1 MPLRLERP
9 MRIGEGNERWI
20 EVIKVPVID
29 ESGDV
34 IGTTGV
40 AHDVTER
47 KLAEAQQMARNTAQR
62 DALVKE
68 IHHRI
73 KNNLQGTITL
83 IQQLATGHP
92 ESTSLLDAAITRLNT
107 IATVHGLYGTTGD
120 RELRLEQIV
129 PRLVSSLKAFYA
141 NLPVQLSVSNSA
153 NLRVAESEVV
163 PLALIVN
170 ELIMNAIKNSRATV
184 DTKPVEVVLEGAGNW
199 ARIVIRNPAGRL
211 PGHFNFDAGVG
222 LGTGLSLVKSL
233 LPPDG
238 ARLLFESTA
247 DPPGV
252 KVELTLSPPVIAL
265 SPSSGSS
272 PRTARDVEIGA
283 NFDR

>member
-1 MPLRLERP
+1 

-47 KLAEAQQMARNTAQR
+47 KLAEAGRIARDAAQR
-62 DALVKE
+62 DALVTE

-73 KNNLQGTITL
+73 KNNLQGVITL
-83 IQQLATGHP
+83 IQQMATGHP

-107 IATVHGLYGTTGD
+107 IATVHGLYGTTGE
-120 RELRLEQIV
+120 RELRLEQIIL
-129 PRLVSSLKAFYA
+129 RLVSSLKSLNDDF
-141 NLPVQLSVSNSA
+141 PVQLSVRTPMSA
-153 NLRVAESEVV
+153 RVREIEIV

-170 ELIMNAIKNSRATV
+170 ELIMNAIKHSRATADGV
-184 DTKPVEVVLEGAGNW
+184 PVEIALEGSGNG
-199 ARIVIRNPAGRL
+199 ARIVIRNSSGRL
-211 PGHFNFDAGVG
+211 PRNFNFHAGVG

-233 LPPDG
+233 LPPEG
-238 ARLLFESTA
+238 ARLRFENTA
-247 DPPGV
+247 GPARTE
-252 KVELTLSPPVIAL
+252 VELTLCPPVIV
-265 SPSSGSS
+265 PSGS
-272 PRTARDVEIGA
+272 TT
-283 NFDR
+283 